1 MQNAHFPWKLVGL
14 SVTFP
19 FSFFPIIYYLCME
32 TTIVEKLWKKLWKN
46 CVKMR
51 KNIQFWDPAYRGGGQ
66 GCLSEP
72 LPDFYLKIPKVCDP
86 ILVTILKIH
95 LHNSQSSPKNAILS
109 WCTSPLAGDTRP
121 YLSLVTVSHWIP
133 SSGHNF
139 TSGGGGVCCFTLKFG
154 WLPTMVLK
162 IMWSLPKSS
171 VPQPPAVNNDPSLR
185 WKKDN

>member
-1 MQNAHFPWKLVGL
+1 MTCAWKQQLL
-14 SVTFP
+14 
-19 FSFFPIIYYLCME
+19 
-32 TTIVEKLWKKLWKN
+32 KN
-46 CVKMR
+46 CEKNCLKMR
-51 KNIQFWDPAYRGGGQ
+51 KNIQFCDPAYRGGGQ

-86 ILVTILKIH
+86 ILVTLLKIH

-109 WCTSPLAGDTRP
+109 WCTSPLAGDTHP

-133 SSGHNF
+133 SSGNNF
-139 TSGGGGVCCFTLKFG
+139 TSGGGVCCFTITFS
-154 WLPTMVLK
+154 WLPTMVLW

-171 VPQPPAVNNDPSLR
+171 VPHPPAINNDPSLR